1 MDPSLPP
8 VLTKLLDPA
17 LRLTPAIELVAVLA
31 AAFSGF
37 AEARKKKMD
46 VVGVFVVAFVT
57 AFGGGTL
64 RDLLLDRRPF
74 YWVEH
79 YEYVIMIMVL
89 TMLVTPVMRLA
100 HRLVPTWAYVTADA
114 IGLGFF
120 SIAGLALA
128 LQADMPWIIAAML
141 GVVTGVFG
149 GVLRDVIL
157 NEVPMVL
164 RDGRPYALAALAG
177 CAFFLLIVEA
187 GMPASLATWIS
198 AALIVAVR
206 LIAWRWNWTIR

>member
-1 MDPSLPP
+1 MDPLLVQALAP
-8 VLTKLLDPA
+8 VL
-17 LRLTPAIELVAVLA
+17 RLVTAIELVAVIA

-37 AEARKKKMD
+37 AEARKKGMD
-46 VVGVFVVAFVT
+46 VVGVFTVAFVT

-74 YWVEH
+74 FWVDH
-79 YEYVIMIMVL
+79 YEYVIIILVL
-89 TMLVTPVMRLA
+89 TILVTPAMRIA
-100 HRLVPTWAYVTADA
+100 HRLVPNWAFVTADA

-120 SIAGLALA
+120 SIAGMALA
-128 LQADMPWIIAAML
+128 VQADMPWIIAAML

-164 RDGRPYALAALAG
+164 RDGKPYALASFLGCGAYSLMLSAGLPLPIAL
-177 CAFFLLIVEA
+177 
-187 GMPASLATWIS
+187 WS
-198 AALIVAVR
+198 AAGFIVVVR
-206 LIAWRWNWTIR
+206 MVAWRQDWTLK

>member
-1 MDPSLPP
+1 
-8 VLTKLLDPA
+8 VRA
-17 LRLTPAIELVAVLA
+17 EQAVVPAIEFVAVLA
-31 AAFSGF
+31 TAFSGF
-37 AEARKKKMD
+37 AEARNKKMD
-46 VVGVFVVAFVT
+46 AVGVFTVAFIT

-64 RDLLLDRRPF
+64 RDVLLDRRPF
-74 YWVEH
+74 FWVEH
-79 YEYVIMIMVL
+79 QGYVVLILVL
-89 TMLVTPVMRLA
+89 TLTATPLLRLA
-100 HRLVPTWAYVTADA
+100 HRVVPPTLFVIADA

-120 SIAGLALA
+120 SIAGVAVAHELGSPPL
-128 LQADMPWIIAAML
+128 LAAMM

-177 CAFFLLIVEA
+177 CAFYLLVLAA
-187 GMPASLATWIS
+187 GMPAPVATWVA
-198 AALIVAVR
+198 AALVVAVR

>member
-1 MDPSLPP
+1 MDP
-8 VLTKLLDPA
+8 LLVQA
-17 LRLTPAIELVAVLA
+17 LAPGPRLVTAIELVAVIA

-37 AEARKKKMD
+37 AEARKKEMD
-46 VVGVFVVAFVT
+46 VVGVFTVAFVT

-74 YWVEH
+74 FWVDH
-79 YEYVIMIMVL
+79 YEYVIIILVL
-89 TMLVTPVMRLA
+89 TVLVTPAMRIA
-100 HRLVPTWAYVTADA
+100 HRLVPNWAFVTADA

-120 SIAGLALA
+120 SIAGMALA
-128 LQADMPWIIAAML
+128 VQADMPWIIAAML

-164 RDGRPYALAALAG
+164 RDGKPYALASFLGCGAYSLMLLAG
-177 CAFFLLIVEA
+177 LPQSVAL
-187 GMPASLATWIS
+187 WS
-198 AALIVAVR
+198 AAAFIVAVR
-206 LIAWRWNWTIR
+206 MLAWRHDWTLK

>member
-1 MDPSLPP
+1 MDPLLVQALAP
-8 VLTKLLDPA
+8 VL
-17 LRLTPAIELVAVLA
+17 RLVTAIELVAVIA

-37 AEARKKKMD
+37 AEARKKEMD
-46 VVGVFVVAFVT
+46 VVGVFTVAFVT

-74 YWVEH
+74 FWVDH
-79 YEYVIMIMVL
+79 YEYVIIILVL
-89 TMLVTPVMRLA
+89 TILVTPAMRIA
-100 HRLVPTWAYVTADA
+100 HRLVPNWAFVTADA

-120 SIAGLALA
+120 SIAGMALA
-128 LQADMPWIIAAML
+128 VQADMPWIIAAML

-164 RDGRPYALAALAG
+164 RDGKPYALASFLGCGAYSLMLSAGLPQSVAL
-177 CAFFLLIVEA
+177 
-187 GMPASLATWIS
+187 WS
-198 AALIVAVR
+198 AAGFIVVVR
-206 LIAWRWNWTIR
+206 MVAWRQDWTLK

>member
-8 VLTKLLDPA
+8 TIAKLLDPA
-17 LRLTPAIELVAVLA
+17 LRLTPALELVAVLA

-79 YEYVIMIMVL
+79 YEYVILILVL
-89 TMLVTPVMRLA
+89 TMLVTPVMRIA
-100 HRLVPTWAYVTADA
+100 HRIVPHWAYVTADA

-164 RDGRPYALAALAG
+164 RDGKPYALASFLGCCGCLLMLKAGAPTQFALWA
-177 CAFFLLIVEA
+177 
-187 GMPASLATWIS
+187 S
-198 AALIVAVR
+198 AALIVSVR
-206 LIAWRWNWTIR
+206 MVAWRQNWTLK

>member
-1 MDPSLPP
+1 MRAEQA
-8 VLTKLLDPA
+8 VV
-17 LRLTPAIELVAVLA
+17 PAIEFVAVLA

-37 AEARKKKMD
+37 AEARNKKMD
-46 VVGVFVVAFVT
+46 PVGVFTVAFIT

-64 RDLLLDRRPF
+64 RDVLLDRRPF
-74 YWVEH
+74 FWVQHQH
-79 YEYVIMIMVL
+79 YIVLILVL
-89 TMLVTPVMRLA
+89 TLIATPLMRVA
-100 HRLVPTWAYVTADA
+100 QRVVPSVPFVVADA

-120 SIAGLALA
+120 SIAGVSVAHELRS
-128 LQADMPWIIAAML
+128 PPIIAAMM

-164 RDGRPYALAALAG
+164 RDGKPYALASLAG
-177 CAFFLLIVEA
+177 SAFYLLIIEA
-187 GMPASLATWIS
+187 GLPAALATWVA

-206 LIAWRWNWTIR
+206 LIAWRWNWTIRS